1 MTAPLLEAREVRK
14 QFGAVVAADSI
25 SARVHRGEIIGVI
38 GANGAGK
45 TTFVNML
52 TGHLAPDSGDFFFEG
67 KNITGMPSCDIVRA
81 GINRSFQISQVFSE
95 MSVADNLAAAVAL
108 FGGEGGM
115 WRPAI
120 SADVVR
126 RAEELMRRFAIEEW
140 RSQTAATLP
149 QGARKC
155 LDIAMAMAG
164 GPSLALLD
172 EPTSGVSAE
181 EKLTV
186 MDGLMA
192 AMRETKSAVLFVEHD
207 MEIVSRYA
215 ERVWAFVGGRIV
227 GDGPAAEVLASPEV
241 RRQIVGENG

>member
-140 RSQTAATLP
+140 RSHTAATLP

-155 LDIAMAMAG
+155 LDNCDGDGRRAVAG
-164 GPSLALLD
+164 AVGRAHQRR
-172 EPTSGVSAE
+172 ERRGKVNRHGRA
-181 EKLTV
+181 
-186 MDGLMA
+186 DGGDA
-192 AMRETKSAVLFVEHD
+192 GNK
-207 MEIVSRYA
+207 
-215 ERVWAFVGGRIV
+215 VGG
-227 GDGPAAEVLASPEV
+227 AFY
-241 RRQIVGENG
+241 